1 METTIK
7 ISSDVKSMLDKF
19 KMHERETY
27 NDIIEIM
34 IEDHLELNDKT
45 KKEIEEARK
54 KVSKGEF
61 YSQEDVE
68 RMFGLR

>member
-27 NDIIEIM
+27 NDIIEVM
-34 IEDHLELNDKT
+34 IEDHLELNEKT
-45 KKEIEEARK
+45 KKEIEESRK
-54 KVSKGEF
+54 RIAKGEF

>member
-54 KVSKGEF
+54 RVSKGEF
-61 YSQEDVE
+61 YSQKDVE

>member
-7 ISSDVKSMLDKF
+7 ISSDVKNMLDRF

-54 KVSKGEF
+54 QISKGEF
-61 YSQEDVE
+61 YSQKDVE